1 MELISHKKETRE
13 SKCVQIGPYSL
24 GIATWLLQR
33 VPYKASLSTL
43 GPVYAGPSIL
53 FLAAAI
59 QQTKLF
65 FAPKNVS
72 RWIYPQPVCNLKNG
86 EEKKVDHLPSI
97 QFL

>member
-59 QQTKLF
+59 QQNTGEF
-65 FAPKNVS
+65 S
-72 RWIYPQPVCNLKNG
+72 RVKKKKAG
-86 EEKKVDHLPSI
+86 EMMKDAKSI
-97 QFL
+97 KIKQ

>member
-59 QQTKLF
+59 QQNTGEF
-65 FAPKNVS
+65 S
-72 RWIYPQPVCNLKNG
+72 RV
-86 EEKKVDHLPSI
+86 KKKKSR
-97 QFL
+97 